1 MIIVILIIIMILLKT
16 ITVLGFRSSLSS
28 LSSRSLLSRSSLLS
42 SSTLLNRKYNKF
54 KKIKSNINDN
64 ITGTAISNTKNIND
78 NDNDD
83 SIITTRVPKK
93 FVPVPFVYH
102 QVLDIVIDDITNLGL
117 GVGRY

>member
-1 MIIVILIIIMILLKT
+1 MIIVILLIIMILLKT
-16 ITVLGFRSSLSS
+16 ITVLGFRTSSLSS
-28 LSSRSLLSRSSLLS
+28 LSSRLLLSRSSLLS
-42 SSTLLNRKYNKF
+42 SSLLLNRKYNKF

-64 ITGTAISNTKNIND
+64 ITGTKNIND
-78 NDNDD
+78 DNNDDNDD

-93 FVPVPFVYH
+93 FVPVPFEYH